1 MKLSIREKY
10 LQKIVSISLPAVFVS
25 VSILA
30 AVILSGCA
38 TPDRP
43 TYSASE
49 ADRAQ
54 ISGFENIRA
63 HVDDPRPS
71 ASTYDPWRPTVLKG
85 RPTMLAMSGGGS
97 GGAFAVGILSAWSEL
112 GTRPTFEVVTG
123 VSTGALIAPLAF
135 LGPDYDDQLRRLYLS
150 DEIRG
155 LIDIEWKGAG
165 IFSPAL
171 LRGSVL
177 RDTVQENIT
186 SDILHRI
193 AREHRAGRRLLVMTT
208 NIDTQR
214 AVVWNIGAIA
224 NSDRSEALPLV
235 RQILVASA
243 SVPGIFPPVSIR
255 TTVDGK
261 EIEELHSDGGS
272 SAQFFTLP
280 EHLLVAHNNQARDQK
295 LHIYVIV
302 NNALMPEFSMAP
314 ARALPMMGR
323 AYGIL
328 LKSQTKQG
336 LIALYNFAQRS
347 GIDLDIA
354 TIDAQVPYSMVDPFN
369 ASYMKSVYLIG
380 YRNTLNQR
388 LWNKRPIFKAPP
400 VANQ

>member
-1 MKLSIREKY
+1 M
-10 LQKIVSISLPAVFVS
+10 
-25 VSILA
+25 
-30 AVILSGCA
+30 
-38 TPDRP
+38 
-43 TYSASE
+43 
-49 ADRAQ
+49 
-54 ISGFENIRA
+54 N
-63 HVDDPRPS
+63 
-71 ASTYDPWRPTVLKG
+71 G
-85 RPTMLAMSGGGS
+85 RPTMLAISGGGS

-112 GTRPTFEVVTG
+112 GTRPNFAVMTG

-135 LGPDYDDQLRRLYLS
+135 LGPEYDEQLRRLYLS
-150 DEIRG
+150 DKTRG
-155 LIDIEWKGAG
+155 ILDIEWKGVG
-165 IFSPAL
+165 VFSPGL
-171 LRGSVL
+171 LQGRVL

-186 SDILHRI
+186 TDILARI
-193 AREHRAGRRLLVMTT
+193 AREHRRGRRLLVMTT

-214 AVVWNIGAIA
+214 AVIWNIGAIA
-224 NSDRSEALPLV
+224 NSGRPDALALIQQV
-235 RQILVASA
+235 LVASA
-243 SVPGIFPPVSIR
+243 SVPGVFPPVSIR

-280 EHLLVAHNNQARDQK
+280 EHLLVAHNDHARDQK

-302 NNALMPEFSMAP
+302 NNALMPEFSMSR

-347 GIDLDIA
+347 GVDLDIA

-380 YRNTLNQR
+380 YRNSLNQR
-388 LWNKRPIFKAPP
+388 LWNKRPIFKPP
-400 VANQ
+400 PGVHQ

>member
-1 MKLSIREKY
+1 MHLR
-10 LQKIVSISLPAVFVS
+10 VVFVS
-25 VSILA
+25 VSILV
-30 AVILSGCA
+30 AVFSSGCA
-38 TPDRP
+38 PLQRP
-43 TYSASE
+43 MYSASE
-49 ADRAQ
+49 AARAQ

-63 HVDDPRPS
+63 HVDDPRPPAS
-71 ASTYDPWRPTVLKG
+71 AYDPWKPVVPRG

-112 GTRPTFEVVTG
+112 GTRPNFTVVTG

-135 LGPDYDDQLRRLYLS
+135 LGPEYDEQLRRLYLS
-150 DEIRG
+150 DKTRG

-165 IFSPAL
+165 IFSPGL
-171 LRGSVL
+171 LQGSAL
-177 RDTVQENIT
+177 RDAVQENIT
-186 SDILHRI
+186 SEILHSI
-193 AREHRAGRRLLVMTT
+193 ARKHRDGRRLLVMTT

-224 NSDRSEALPLV
+224 NSGRSDALPLV

-243 SVPGIFPPVSIR
+243 SVPGIFPPVSIK
-255 TTVDGK
+255 TIVDGK

-280 EHLLVAHNNQARDQK
+280 EHLLVAPNSHAHGQNLQ
-295 LHIYVIV
+295 IYVIV
-302 NNALMPEFSMAP
+302 NNALIPEFSMSR

-323 AYGIL
+323 AYSIL

-347 GIDLDIA
+347 GIHLDIA
-354 TIDAQVPYSMVDPFN
+354 SIDAQVPYSMFDPFN

-380 YRNTLNQR
+380 YRNTLNHR
-388 LWNKRPIFKAPP
+388 VWSKRPIFKPAPR
-400 VANQ
+400 